1 MDNETVTARQI
12 GYTYMINST
21 TFAKRYKDTL
31 SNFET
36 WEQKEHASEWIFLPQ
51 NVGKEHGI
59 DETSLQGELY
69 TIVHNKEAHGRKG
82 AIVAVVKGTNPADV
96 LRVLMQLPAD
106 KREMVESITMDLSD
120 CMRAI
125 AREAF
130 PQATVIRDC
139 FHVVK
144 RGGEGC
150 EEIRLRLKREAVKE
164 LNRQKAEFRKYLEG
178 LAAQRK
184 AYRERMRAKHG
195 GKWKK
200 SKRGKKPK
208 RLNTRFE
215 PPRLTNGETLVEAL
229 THCRKQLPMSR
240 EKWSL
245 AQEKRAK
252 ILFELY
258 PKLEEAYNLVNSLRA
273 VFRNKELTKETA
285 KEKLGGWYDKVAA
298 CSLREIKSV
307 RDTIKFYEDE
317 ILNYFIERQTNASAE
332 SLNSKIK
339 CFRAQVKGV
348 RDIPVFMYGLATV
361 LGEHPYTVPTGVVGC
376 AGFSGAKVQKKS

>member
-1 MDNETVTARQI
+1 MDNETITAHQI
-12 GYTYMINST
+12 GYTYMINSA

-36 WEQKEHASEWIFLPQ
+36 WEQKKHASEWILLPQ
-51 NVGKEHGI
+51 NIGKDHGI

-82 AIVAVVKGTNPADV
+82 AIIAVVKGTNPADV

-106 KREMVESITMDLSD
+106 KREMVESVTMDLSD

-125 AREAF
+125 VRKAF

-150 EEIRLRLKREAVKE
+150 EEIRLRLKREAIKE
-164 LNRQKAEFRKYLEG
+164 LNRQKTEFRKYLEG

-184 AYRERMRAKHG
+184 AYRERMRTKHG
-195 GKWKK
+195 KKWRK

-229 THCRKQLPMSR
+229 TRCRKQLSMSR
-240 EKWSL
+240 DKWS
-245 AQEKRAK
+245 ATQEKRAK

-258 PKLEEAYNLVNSLRA
+258 PKLEEAYNLINLLRTI
-273 VFRNKELTKETA
+273 FRNKGLTKETA
-285 KEKLGGWYDKVAA
+285 KAKLKEWYEKVAA

-348 RDIPVFMYGLATV
+348 RDIPFFMYRLATV
-361 LGEHPYTVPTGVVGC
+361 LG
-376 AGFSGAKVQKKS
+376 

>member
-1 MDNETVTARQI
+1 
-12 GYTYMINST
+12 
-21 TFAKRYKDTL
+21 
-31 SNFET
+31 
-36 WEQKEHASEWIFLPQ
+36 
-51 NVGKEHGI
+51 
-59 DETSLQGELY
+59 
-69 TIVHNKEAHGRKG
+69 
-82 AIVAVVKGTNPADV
+82 
-96 LRVLMQLPAD
+96 MQLPED
-106 KREMVESITMDLSD
+106 KRKMVENITMDLSD

-184 AYRERMRAKHG
+184 SYRKRMKERYGK
-195 GKWKK
+195 KWKK
-200 SKRGKKPK
+200 SKRGRKPK
-208 RLNTRFE
+208 RQNTRFE
-215 PPRLTNGETLVEAL
+215 PPRLANAETLVEAL

-285 KEKLGGWYDKVAA
+285 KEKLGGWYDKVSA

-307 RDTIKFYEDE
+307 CDTIKFYEDE
-317 ILNYFIERQTNASAE
+317 ILKYFIERQTNASAE
-332 SLNSKIK
+332 SLNFSCFVQIYKI
-339 CFRAQVKGV
+339 
-348 RDIPVFMYGLATV
+348 IP
-361 LGEHPYTVPTGVVGC
+361 
-376 AGFSGAKVQKKS
+376 

>member
-1 MDNETVTARQI
+1 MDNETITARQI

-36 WEQKEHASEWIFLPQ
+36 WEQKEHASEWILLPQ

-82 AIVAVVKGTNPADV
+82 AIIAAVKGTNPADV

-106 KREMVESITMDLSD
+106 KRGMVESITMDLSD
-120 CMRAI
+120 SMRAI

-130 PQATVIRDC
+130 PNATVIRDC

-184 AYRERMRAKHG
+184 AYREWMRAKHG

-348 RDIPVFMYGLATV
+348 RDIPFFMYRLATV
-361 LGEHPYTVPTGVVGC
+361 LG
-376 AGFSGAKVQKKS
+376 

>member
-1 MDNETVTARQI
+1 MDNETITAHQI
-12 GYTYMINST
+12 GYTYMINSS

-31 SNFET
+31 SDFET
-36 WEQKEHASEWIFLPQ
+36 WEQKEHASEWILLPQ

-82 AIVAVVKGTNPADV
+82 AIIAVVKGTNPADV
-96 LRVLMQLPAD
+96 LKALMQLPED
-106 KREMVESITMDLSD
+106 KRKMVESITMDLSD

-130 PQATVIRDC
+130 SKATVIRDC

-150 EEIRLRLKREAVKE
+150 EEIRLRLKREAIKD
-164 LNRQKAEFRKYLEG
+164 LNKQKAEFRKYLEG

-184 AYRERMRAKHG
+184 AYRERMKAKHG
-195 GKWKK
+195 KKWRK

-215 PPRLTNGETLVEAL
+215 PPRLANGETLVEAL
-229 THCRKQLPMSR
+229 TRCRKQLSMSR
-240 EKWSL
+240 EKWSKT
-245 AQEKRAK
+245 QEMRAK

-258 PKLEEAYNLVNSLRA
+258 PKLEEAYNLINSLRA
-273 VFRNKELTKETA
+273 VFRNKKLTKETA
-285 KEKLGGWYDKVAA
+285 KEKLGGWYEKVAA
-298 CSLREIKSV
+298 CTLREIKSV

-317 ILNYFIERQTNASAE
+317 ILNYFIKRQTNASAE

-348 RDIPVFMYGLATV
+348 RDIPFFMYRLATV
-361 LGEHPYTVPTGVVGC
+361 LG
-376 AGFSGAKVQKKS
+376 

>member
-1 MDNETVTARQI
+1 MDNETITARQI
-12 GYTYMINST
+12 GYTYMINSS

-31 SNFET
+31 SDFET
-36 WEQKEHASEWIFLPQ
+36 WGQKEHASEWILLPR

-82 AIVAVVKGTNPADV
+82 AIVAVVKGTNPSDV
-96 LRVLMQLPAD
+96 LRVLMQLPAE
-106 KREMVESITMDLSD
+106 KREMVDSITMDLSD

-150 EEIRLRLKREAVKE
+150 EEIRLRLKREAVKDM
-164 LNRQKAEFRKYLEG
+164 NRQKAEFRKYLEK

-184 AYRERMRAKHG
+184 AYRMRMRAKHG
-195 GKWKK
+195 KNWNKG
-200 SKRGKKPK
+200 KRGRKPK

-215 PPRLTNGETLVEAL
+215 PDRLENGETLVEAL
-229 THCRKQLPMSR
+229 TRCRKQQSMSR
-240 EKWSL
+240 EKWSET
-245 AQEKRAK
+245 QERRAK
-252 ILFELY
+252 ILFALY
-258 PKLEEAYNLVNSLRA
+258 PKLEEAYNLINSIRA
-273 VFRNKELTKETA
+273 IFRNKKHTKETA
-285 KEKLGGWYDKVAA
+285 KQQFKEWYEKVAA
-298 CSLREIKSV
+298 CTLREVKSV

-317 ILNYFIERQTNASAE
+317 ILNYFTGRKTNASAE

-348 RDIPVFMYGLATV
+348 RDIPFFMYRLATV
-361 LGEHPYTVPTGVVGC
+361 LG
-376 AGFSGAKVQKKS
+376 

>member
-1 MDNETVTARQI
+1 MDNETITARQV
-12 GYTYMINST
+12 GYTYMINSS

-31 SNFET
+31 SDFGT
-36 WEQKEHASEWIFLPQ
+36 WEHKEHASEWILLPQ

-82 AIVAVVKGTNPADV
+82 AIIAVVKGTNPADV

-130 PQATVIRDC
+130 PNATVIRDC
-139 FHVVK
+139 FHVIK

-150 EEIRLRLKREAVKE
+150 EEIRLRLKREAIKE

-184 AYRERMRAKHG
+184 AYREMMRAKHG
-195 GKWKK
+195 KKWKK

-215 PPRLTNGETLVEAL
+215 PSRLKNGETLVKHYL
-229 THCRKQLPMSR
+229 
-240 EKWSL
+240 
-245 AQEKRAK
+245 
-252 ILFELY
+252 
-258 PKLEEAYNLVNSLRA
+258 
-273 VFRNKELTKETA
+273 
-285 KEKLGGWYDKVAA
+285 
-298 CSLREIKSV
+298 
-307 RDTIKFYEDE
+307 
-317 ILNYFIERQTNASAE
+317 
-332 SLNSKIK
+332 
-339 CFRAQVKGV
+339 
-348 RDIPVFMYGLATV
+348 
-361 LGEHPYTVPTGVVGC
+361 GVV
-376 AGFSGAKVQKKS
+376 SNSP